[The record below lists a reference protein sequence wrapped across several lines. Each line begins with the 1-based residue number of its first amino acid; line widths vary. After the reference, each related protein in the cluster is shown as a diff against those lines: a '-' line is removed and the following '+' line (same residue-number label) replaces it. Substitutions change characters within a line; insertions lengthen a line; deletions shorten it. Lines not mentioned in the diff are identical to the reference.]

1 MSKNMIGNDLN
12 SINSYHYKIGMFLH
26 FKYPATK
33 ARNKIM
39 GAKKAF
45 KGYNIKISIDLK
57 YPLE

>member
-1 MSKNMIGNDLN
+1 MIGNDLN